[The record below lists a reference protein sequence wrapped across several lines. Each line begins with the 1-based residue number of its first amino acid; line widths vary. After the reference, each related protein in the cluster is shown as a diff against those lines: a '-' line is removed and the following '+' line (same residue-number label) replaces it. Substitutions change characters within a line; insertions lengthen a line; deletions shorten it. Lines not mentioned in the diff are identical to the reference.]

1 MVILRLPRKLVTPN
15 KQKKKTYKS
24 VVTISLFCPA
34 FSLAYFRFIVNHSKF
49 IVLHSIFLLV
59 IGNTRGYSLGK
70 TA

>member
-1 MVILRLPRKLVTPN
+1 MVILRFPRNSLPQIN
-15 KQKKKTYKS
+15 KKKKTYKS

-49 IVLHSIFLLV
+49 IVLHSIRLLV
-59 IGNTRGYSLGK
+59 TGNTRSYSLGK